1 MNPEFVTRMRVAVL
15 AIFLAGMP
23 VLALP
28 QVNDWLGQRLFGE
41 AAAVRSTLALS
52 PASDTTPSRSAVSR
66 TASAG
71 SRSAPIAES
80 PVVGSPIA
88 KSPVA
93 EPPKEAPAEAAQVVP
108 AAAVERLPPAEFE
121 VAGAKYGRL
130 QARLRELGAD
140 YWRLE
145 TKGAGASAFRFEC
158 HLPLPGH
165 DSYSRP
171 FAAESTDPLDAMQRV
186 VAQVEKQ
193 VEKWQAAETARRA
206 GGSDRR

>member
-41 AAAVRSTLALS
+41 AVAARSTLAHS
-52 PASDTTPSRSAVSR
+52 PASGSSPSHSADSR
-66 TASAG
+66 AVLAG
-71 SRSAPIAES
+71 SRSVLVSES
-80 PVVGSPIA
+80 PGAGSLIA
-88 KSPVA
+88 GSPVA
-93 EPPKEAPAEAAQVVP
+93 EPPTETPAEAAQVVP
-108 AAAVERLPPAEFE
+108 VAAVERLPPAEFE

-145 TKGAGASAFRFEC
+145 TTGAGASAFRFEC

-206 GGSDRR
+206 GGSVRR